1 MLESEI
7 EKLFKKEAERRE
19 WLTYKFNSGVVG
31 VPDRLLIA
39 KGLVVFV
46 ELKTDTGKLSKVQV
60 QQISR
65 MRKQGAW
72 VEVLNGALAIKTFF
86 QQLDLRMMV
95 YGV

>member
-1 MLESEI
+1 MLESEL

-19 WLTYKFNSGVVG
+19 WLTYKFNSGAVG
-31 VPDRLLIA
+31 VPDRILIA
-39 KGLVVFV
+39 KGVVVFV
-46 ELKTDTGKLSKVQV
+46 ELKQDNGKLAKVQL
-60 QQISR
+60 QQIAR

-72 VEVLNGALAIKTFF
+72 VEVLNGVLAIKTFF